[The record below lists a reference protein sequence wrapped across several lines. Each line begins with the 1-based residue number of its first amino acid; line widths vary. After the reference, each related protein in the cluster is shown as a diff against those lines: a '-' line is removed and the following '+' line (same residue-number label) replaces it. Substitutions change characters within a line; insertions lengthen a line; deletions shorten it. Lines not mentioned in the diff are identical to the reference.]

1 MDSVITFHVS
11 HSHLFP
17 GAVLRLQDGQE
28 LPTGV
33 AECLL
38 VFSDESEAEAE
49 LIPAHGAETST
60 ETTAGHLQVS
70 TYTTGAGTPIGAKN
84 WHLSKTT
91 SGELKVTRRT
101 GNDS

>member
-17 GAVLRLQDGQE
+17 GAVLRLRDGQE
-28 LPTGV
+28 SPAGA
-33 AECLL
+33 AECVL

-49 LIPAHGAETST
+49 FVPTHDAETGT
-60 ETTAGHLQVS
+60 GTTAGHLQVS
-70 TYTTGAGTPIGAKN
+70 AYATGAGTPIGAKN
-84 WHLSKTT
+84 WHLSQTT

-101 GNDS
+101 GDDN

>member
-49 LIPAHGAETST
+49 LIPDHST

-91 SGELKVTRRT
+91 SGELKVTRRA